1 MKAKVR
7 ISAKG
12 IMDKTA
18 IEDTTAAP
26 AKQRRPDIEAIL
38 GIGEA
43 KPSFSNASLPSW
55 RTAAALLAV
64 LVLGFALWQSGG
76 SDANIHYTTEPAT
89 ISDLT
94 VIVTATGSVQPINE
108 VDVSSELSGTVRTV
122 LVDYN
127 SKVTAGQPL
136 AELDTDKL
144 KATVDSSRA
153 KVNAAE
159 ARIKDA
165 EATLNE
171 KKLDYE
177 RKRQLADRHVSS
189 ALDLEAAKAAH
200 ERALAALDSARAD
213 LAATVADMKLNET
226 NLAKACICSPIN
238 GIVLSRNVEPGQT
251 VAANLQA
258 PVLFT
263 LAEDLAKMQVQVDVD
278 EADVGQVREGQSA
291 TFTVDAYPGKIFN
304 AKISELRYGSET
316 VQGVV
321 TYKAILTTDNTDL
334 LLRPGMTATAEIKV
348 QELKDALTI
357 ANAALRYE
365 PPAIAEVDD
374 RSFIR
379 RILPGPP
386 RLRKASTLPTTG
398 PDRKIWILK
407 DDQPEEVVITT
418 GATDGRRTEVIKGA
432 VASGQAIIIDS
443 TSNGS

>member
-1 MKAKVR
+1 
-7 ISAKG
+7 
-12 IMDKTA
+12 MDKKA
-18 IEDTTAAP
+18 HEDTAAASVAAP
-26 AKQRRPDIEAIL
+26 AKRPRPDIESIL
-38 GIGEA
+38 GIGKA
-43 KPSFSNASLPSW
+43 KPALGLATLQNW

-64 LVLGFALWQSGG
+64 LLIGFAIWQGSGSG
-76 SDANIHYTTEPAT
+76 TSIRYITEPAT
-89 ISDLT
+89 TGDLT
-94 VIVTATGSVQPINE
+94 VIVTATGSIQPINE
-108 VDVSSELSGTVRTV
+108 VDVSSELSGTVRKV

-127 SKVTAGQPL
+127 SKVKAGETL

-171 KKLDYE
+171 KKLDYQ
-177 RKRQLADRHVSS
+177 RKQQLAERHVTS

-213 LAATVADMKLNET
+213 HAATIADLKLNET

-238 GIVLSRNVEPGQT
+238 GIVLSRAVEPGQT

-348 QELKDALTI
+348 QELKNALTI
-357 ANAALRYE
+357 SNAALRYE
-365 PPAIAEVDD
+365 PPATAEVDD

-386 RLRKASTLPTTG
+386 RLRKASAPPATG
-398 PDRKIWILK
+398 PERKVWILT
-407 DDQPEEVVITT
+407 DGQPQDVVITT
-418 GATDGRRTEVIKGA
+418 GATNGRRTEVVKGDIKD
-432 VASGQAIIIDS
+432 GQAVIVDS
-443 TSNGS
+443 TSSGS